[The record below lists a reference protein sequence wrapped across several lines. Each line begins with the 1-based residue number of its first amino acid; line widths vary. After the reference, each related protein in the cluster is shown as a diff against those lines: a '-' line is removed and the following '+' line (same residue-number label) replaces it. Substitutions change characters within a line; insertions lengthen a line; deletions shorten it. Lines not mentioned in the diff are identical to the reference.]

1 METTEEEVELTD
13 EELIEQF
20 EIAKKMLKE
29 KQKFVDDVKDMIMQ
43 RIHDSEEKSIEGQYS
58 TYTINEINGL
68 RVKGLKDI
76 ENEFG
81 REWLEENRN
90 RLTNDTVS
98 YRIKVNRK

>member
-1 METTEEEVELTD
+1 MENNEEEMELT
-13 EELIEQF
+13 E
-20 EIAKKMLKE
+20 
-29 KQKFVDDVKDMIMQ
+29 
-43 RIHDSEEKSIEGQYS
+43 RIQDSEEKSIEGQYS
-58 TYTINEINGL
+58 TYTVNEINGL

-98 YRIKVNRK
+98 YRIKVTRK

>member
-20 EIAKKMLKE
+20 EIAKKLLKE
-29 KQKFVDDVKDMIMQ
+29 KQKFVNDVKDNIMQ
-43 RIHDSEEKSIEGQYS
+43 RIQDSEEKSIEGKYS
-58 TYTINEINGL
+58 TYTITEVNGL

-81 REWLEENRN
+81 RKWLEENRN

-98 YRIKVNRK
+98 YRIKTTRK

>member
-1 METTEEEVELTD
+1 METTEEEMELTN

-20 EIAKKMLKE
+20 EIAKKELKE
-29 KQKFVDDVKDMIMQ
+29 KQKFVNDMKEKIMQ
-43 RIHDSEEKSIEGQYS
+43 RIQDSEEKSIEGKYS
-58 TYTINEINGL
+58 TYAINEINGL

-81 REWLEENRN
+81 RKWLEEHRD

-98 YRIKVNRK
+98 YRIKVNHK